1 LIRHLILGADRQD
14 TEAPTRRPAHAP
26 PTSSP
31 GGQETVTSELVDLR
45 PDDTLAGTLARAVAQ
60 RAPTLQR
67 PILQRQWVDGP
78 DDVATWSEVTGGLRW
93 RYDRTRQAMAFAI
106 VDESKLDSEHL
117 SAYRSLEHTWKSHQ
131 EWLRMGWGRIPLEKA
146 VVKKSLEGDARL
158 KAMVEAGTARA
169 KNAVA
174 FDMDERTLAARR
186 DFFSGYYE
194 TKSDYRPRSDEER
207 HDAHN
212 ILVKSTYRAA
222 PLGSKERGQG
232 TYNNTVRLVDGVFSA
247 DENYGLE
254 GGELYYDPAG
264 KPGVGW
270 GKPSSYVRS
279 LSNSDVVYQQWS
291 QIAGAVKADYAEES
305 PDFAPQLKQLV
316 RNHVA
321 GDGLEGL
328 TFILGAPIE
337 ATGGKELKD
346 GTRIFE
352 PKDPGFYA
360 MLSLPNC
367 IAAVWLVHDH
377 GKALKIRGI
386 ARITGSPQKTI
397 TIDFDVG

>member
-1 LIRHLILGADRQD
+1 MISHRISRTDRQD
-14 TEAPTRRPAHAP
+14 TKAPAQRPAHAP
-26 PTSSP
+26 PTGAP
-31 GGQETVTSELVDLR
+31 GGHEAVTGELVDRR
-45 PDDTLAGTLARAVAQ
+45 PDDTLAGTLARAVAL
-60 RAPTLQR
+60 RSSIVQR
-67 PILQRQWVDGP
+67 PLLQRQWVDGD

-93 RYDRTRQAMAFAI
+93 RYDRARQAMAFTI

-117 SAYRSLEHTWKSHQ
+117 SAYRSLEDTWKSHQ
-131 EWLRMGWGRIPLEKA
+131 EWLRMGWGRMPVEKA
-146 VVKKSLEGDARL
+146 VVKKSLEGEARL

-174 FDMDERTLAARR
+174 VDMDERTLAARQA
-186 DFFSGYYE
+186 FFTRYYE
-194 TKSDYRPRSDEER
+194 PKSDYRPRSDEEH
-207 HDAHN
+207 HDPQN
-212 ILVKSTYRAA
+212 ILVESTYRAP
-222 PLGSKERGQG
+222 PLGFTERGKG
-232 TYNNTVRLVDGVFSA
+232 TYKNTVRLVEGVFSA

-264 KPGVGW
+264 KPSVGW
-270 GKPSSYVRS
+270 GKPGSYVRS
-279 LSNSDVVYQQWS
+279 LSNSDVIYQQWS
-291 QIAGAVKADYAEES
+291 QTAAVVKADYAEES

-337 ATGGKELKD
+337 ATGGEQLKD

-386 ARITGSPQKTI
+386 ARITGSKQKTI
-397 TIDFDVG
+397 KIDFDVG